1 MIYRILYSRRNE
13 KGLPDMDY
21 LLNDDKSDNDL
32 ARKIFIFS
40 NPGLFLL
47 SCPPPCGHFLIQ
59 QSTAGGLSYKVK
71 KAVNSAHL
79 QAPVPPWE
87 THQKNVSC
95 VLVS

>member
-1 MIYRILYSRRNE
+1 
-13 KGLPDMDY
+13 MDY
-21 LLNDDKSDNDL
+21 LLNDDESDNNL
-32 ARKIFIFS
+32 ERKIFIFS
-40 NPGLFLL
+40 NPEIFLL

-95 VLVS
+95 VLVF

>member
-1 MIYRILYSRRNE
+1 
-13 KGLPDMDY
+13 MDY
-21 LLNDDKSDNDL
+21 LLNDEESDNDL
-32 ARKIFIFS
+32 ASKIFIFS
-40 NPGLFLL
+40 NPEIFLL

-59 QSTAGGLSYKVK
+59 QGLSYKVK
-71 KAVNSAHL
+71 KAENSAHL

>member
-1 MIYRILYSRRNE
+1 MMTNLITIWRGKFLYFLIQEFSC
-13 KGLPDMDY
+13 Y
-21 LLNDDKSDNDL
+21 H
-32 ARKIFIFS
+32 ARLRAGI
-40 NPGLFLL
+40 
-47 SCPPPCGHFLIQ
+47 FLIQ